1 MTLCSLLILITGGV
15 AFFQP
20 FSSLNARLH
29 IVFGVVF
36 GFFLVVHIV
45 QQQSRFLRYWKVK
58 KWKAIAWAFAV
69 FTILIAI
76 TWMNFG
82 LINKMMTYS
91 YEERNKEKIFRAHP
105 KSVFQ
110 KLDSELRL
118 NRSDDNVGAYLEIE
132 LCDKV
137 ECDDLMIAIWVED
150 DRGRLIETLYLSSQ
164 LAYSEELN
172 LKGLNLSRRVLLPVW
187 WYKWR
192 EMIKEQKIASQDNEV
207 MALSSASI
215 YGSFSLDTTIKEG
228 LSNFRI
234 CIEIN
239 QLNDEN
245 DLFREDSPNFMAQS
259 PKGIGQPSVIYS
271 SYIDL
276 HTEYR
281 NEYSLLEFLGHSDVA
296 GEDGELTR
304 SHSGLTSS
312 LQLLRKALL
321 RISIQ

>member
-1 MTLCSLLILITGGV
+1 MTLTSLLILITGGV

-29 IVFGVVF
+29 IVFGVLF
-36 GFFLVVHIV
+36 GLVAIVHVI
-45 QQQSRFLRYWKVK
+45 QQKSRFLTYWKIK
-58 KWKAIAWAFAV
+58 KLKAIAWACGL
-69 FTILIAI
+69 FTLLLSIS
-76 TWMNFG
+76 WMNLG
-82 LINKMMTYS
+82 LIQKMMSYS
-91 YEERNKEKIFRAHP
+91 YEESHKTEIFRAHP
-105 KSVFQ
+105 KTTYQ
-110 KLDSELRL
+110 NLSEGIKVK
-118 NRSDDNVGAYLEIE
+118 RSDENVDAYLEIE
-132 LCDKV
+132 FW
-137 ECDDLMIAIWVED
+137 DDLNYDDLAISIWVED
-150 DRGRLIETLYLSSQ
+150 DRGRLIETLYLSPQ
-164 LAYSEELN
+164 LAYQEKFN
-172 LKGLNLSRRVLLPVW
+172 FQGFNLSRRLLLPVW

-228 LSNFRI
+228 LSNFRV
-234 CIEIN
+234 CLELN

-245 DLFREDSPNFMAQS
+245 ELYREDSQNFMAKS

-321 RISIQ
+321 RVSIQ